1 VLPARRV
8 EAVGQHLQ
16 EARVGIEHR
25 EAHMWLTS
33 DGFGTLDPGRY
44 VIFSGQFA
52 DRKAAKAALAKLH
65 KRFPGATV
73 VEVAEQAQRASTS
86 GGSRNSGT
94 SATGKAKTPSK
105 AEQAAGA
112 KAIQDI
118 QSATGKDY
126 SKRSAKLPKTLVTPG
141 KLPPKDN
148 KAAGG
153 GSEAQTF
160 K

>member
-118 QSATGKDY
+118 QSATGKD
-126 SKRSAKLPKTLVTPG
+126 
-141 KLPPKDN
+141 
-148 KAAGG
+148 
-153 GSEAQTF
+153 
-160 K
+160 